1 MNFHLI
7 EITPLYRYDFKLAI
21 LIFIMQKREEI
32 EKKLRSCLVSIK
44 KNFAVKSLG
53 IFGSYVRNEQT
64 NLSDVDILV
73 EFVKPP
79 GLFKYLELE
88 EYLASIIG
96 VKVDL
101 VMKTSLKPHLGKVIL
116 NEVVYL

>member
-1 MNFHLI
+1 
-7 EITPLYRYDFKLAI
+7 
-21 LIFIMQKREEI
+21 MQKREEI
-32 EKKLRSCLVSIK
+32 EKKLRSSLAAVK

-73 EFVKPP
+73 EFEKTP
-79 GLFKYLELE
+79 GLFKFLELE
-88 EYLASIIG
+88 EYLTSITG

-101 VMKTSLKPHLGKVIL
+101 VMKTSLKPFLGKVIL